1 MVNAVLFFEF
11 GCGAPG
17 KCPKVVQFDVFDSM
31 KL

>member
-1 MVNAVLFFEF
+1 MMNAVLFFEF

-17 KCPKVVQFDVFDSM
+17 KCPSVVHFDVFDSM